1 MTVGRVSFGHGSL
14 QGWIDMAAAAATRED
29 SSDTGRIFV
38 YFGSLTFLVYF
49 VLPHGY
55 LLDITTTYMLKDR
68 LHAGATEV
76 SMFRLLTGMPVYL
89 SFVFGLT
96 RDLWNPLGL
105 RDRGYFLIFAPATA
119 AVFLWMAFTDL
130 TYWGLFA
137 GMLLVMTSF
146 RLVSAAYQG
155 LIALTG
161 QEKLMSGRLSALWQ
175 IVSSVPYI
183 AGGVAS
189 GWMSENLKPEQT
201 FLLVAAFTLLIAAM
215 GLWRPKAVFNHAYD
229 KPQARGSNLMGDVK
243 RLVRHRAVY
252 PAVLILFLFQFS
264 PGSNTPLQFYL
275 TDTLHAS
282 DAVYGDFNAIF
293 VVAFVPVFFLYGWL
307 CRRFA
312 LRTLLWWGT
321 IITVPQMVPLAF
333 IHSGEQALWLAAP
346 IGTMGGIAAAA
357 YYDLAMRSCPPG
369 LQGTLM
375 MLVDGAYQLS
385 YRGGD
390 LLGSKIYASSPHNG
404 FLYCVIATTT
414 VYALILPVLLL
425 IPKSLIAT
433 ADGEANPEISAE
445 VLAEIAEPAP
455 AAS

>member
-1 MTVGRVSFGHGSL
+1 MTSAS
-14 QGWIDMAAAAATRED
+14 ATPED
-29 SSDTGRIFV
+29 SSATGRIFL
-38 YFGSLTFLVYF
+38 YFGTLTFLVYF

-55 LLDITTTYMLKDR
+55 LVDITTTYMLKDR
-68 LHAGATEV
+68 LHADATEV
-76 SMFRLLTGMPVYL
+76 SLFRLVTGLPVYL

-105 RDRGYFLIFAPATA
+105 RDRGYFFIFAPVTA
-119 AVFLWMAFTDL
+119 AIFFWMAFTHL
-130 TYWGLFA
+130 SYWGLFA
-137 GMLLVMTSF
+137 GMLLVMATF
-146 RLVSAAYQG
+146 RLVAAAYQG

-175 IVSSVPYI
+175 IVSSIPYI

-189 GWMSENLKPEQT
+189 GWISENFKPEQT
-201 FLLVAAFTLLIAAM
+201 FILVAVITLGIAVF
-215 GLWRPKAVFNHAYD
+215 GLWKPKAVFNHAYD
-229 KPQARGSNLMGDVK
+229 KPIARGSDFVGDLK

-252 PAVLILFLFQFS
+252 PAVLIMFLFQFS
-264 PGSNTPLQFYL
+264 PGANTPLQFYL

-282 DAVYGDFNAIF
+282 ESVYGDYYAIF
-293 VVAFVPVFFLYGWL
+293 AGAFIPIFFLYGWL
-307 CRRFA
+307 CKRFA

-333 IHSGEQALWLAAP
+333 IHTGAQALWLAAP
-346 IGTMGGIAAAA
+346 TGMLGGVASAA

-375 MLVDGAYQLS
+375 MLVDGALQLS

-390 LLGSKIYASSPHNG
+390 LLGSKIYASSPTNG
-404 FLYCVIATTT
+404 FLYCVIATTA

-433 ADGEANPEISAE
+433 ADGEANPEISAQ
-445 VLAEIAEPAP
+445 VLEEIAETAP
-455 AAS
+455 AT